1 MFVCLSVGSFIC
13 SLVRSAF
20 ASWGLTSDS
29 MSYVPCVYELID
41 VWYCQLFEHGCS
53 LATNRY
59 LRYSQ
64 IVNLFTHQYCT
75 VVASCRQ
82 YSIIHYVWYIWY
94 MLLFHLCWLQG
105 FWMTF
110 LTIKKKHLRNYRQG
124 IVMGRGSLLVCL
136 LVRMAGKRLQ
146 LSSRNFQSRLKWLN
160 NHA

>member
-64 IVNLFTHQYCT
+64 IVNLFTRQYCT

-94 MLLFHLCWLQG
+94 NVIIPLV
-105 FWMTF
+105 
-110 LTIKKKHLRNYRQG
+110 LTAG
-124 IVMGRGSLLVCL
+124 ILDDVLDHKEKAS
-136 LVRMAGKRLQ
+136 A
-146 LSSRNFQSRLKWLN
+146 
-160 NHA
+160 